1 MKRNRTVV
9 YMEHFM
15 IDIQESDG
23 SISVTGWVNKPDK
36 DVYKL
41 VDNIV
46 FMEKNSDKEAHSI
59 RPTIL
64 SDSP

>member
-1 MKRNRTVV
+1 
-9 YMEHFM
+9 M